1 MTRAKARIRLEAE
14 KPESINYVIEQIRQI
29 AKTLDMKIKGPI
41 PMPRKKLLIA
51 TRRTPCG
58 DGSDTYERWE
68 KRISRRIIEIEGD
81 EKNLRQILRIK
92 VPDDVFVKIILG

>member
-1 MTRAKARIRLEAE
+1 MVRAKARIRLEAE
-14 KPESINYVIEQIRQI
+14 KTESINYVIEQIKQI

>member
-1 MTRAKARIRLEAE
+1 MTKAKARIRLEAE
-14 KPESINYVIEQIRQI
+14 KPESINYVIEQIKQI
-29 AKTLDMKIKGPI
+29 AKTLDMKINGPI

>member
-1 MTRAKARIRLEAE
+1 MVDAKARIRLEAE